1 MEEKVSQE
9 MINSLIQRLNKKEVN
24 EASSIAIIQP
34 AAIYLLHSVKK
45 EDKQISVSP
54 VVDILPFEPSGWES
68 TLFSAL
74 KAKSAQGRV
83 DVILHSGLYQSYQ
96 IETPK
101 LPKEEWPVALPF
113 LLKELLTERVTEVVA
128 DAFALPTGNKAQAY
142 VVRKFLVMQLVEG
155 LSLIGCSL
163 GRLTTEE
170 EVWGESAGEL
180 GDFLLLQRSKGGQFR
195 LSAYQ
200 QHQVVFQRTLRG
212 VVAPVTGVASAALQ
226 VDSLALELQ
235 RSIDYLSSQV
245 KGVSF
250 HQLHVCCDEEQQQE
264 LIEALNERLSVKSLA
279 LTEEPTESGPILA
292 KTASGLKRIQINLF
306 PAHLKPKKAFFTLT
320 NVVVSWGIA
329 AVLLGAVYGAYS
341 WQLSQLNSELTIVNQ
356 ERATLTSQKTELN
369 KQLEKHRPSSEKVAA
384 VERLKK
390 EVSAMKGALEV
401 INNYDESQQI
411 GYSGVMR
418 SLSELGRNDISLSS
432 IYVDQANLDLRG
444 LARTASSVPNWVNQ
458 FKQEVSLVGRS
469 FEQLNIGR
477 NDDGI
482 VTFEL
487 KTKKGQQ

>member
-1 MEEKVSQE
+1 
-9 MINSLIQRLNKKEVN
+9 MINSLIQRLNKKGGN
-24 EASSIAIIQP
+24 DASSIVIVQP
-34 AAIYLLHSVKK
+34 AAIYLLSSTKK
-45 EDKQISVSP
+45 EAQAEATEPAVTVIDL
-54 VVDILPFEPSGWES
+54 DPSGWES
-68 TLFSAL
+68 TLLSAL
-74 KAKSAQGRV
+74 KKNAIVGRV
-83 DVILHSGLYQSYQ
+83 DVVLHSGLYHSYQ
-96 IETPK
+96 IDTPK

-113 LLKELLTERVTEVVA
+113 LLKELITERVTEVVA
-128 DAFALPTGNKAQAY
+128 DAFELPTGNKAQAY
-142 VVRKFLVMQLVEG
+142 VVRKPLVMQLIDN
-155 LSLIGCSL
+155 LKSIGCEL

-170 EVWGESAGEL
+170 EVWGESAGEQTN
-180 GDFLLLQRSKGGQFR
+180 FLLLQRSKGGQFR
-195 LSAYQ
+195 ISAYQ
-200 QHQVVFQRTLRG
+200 DHQVVFQRILRG

-264 LIEALNERLSVKSLA
+264 LIEALNERLSVKSLP
-279 LTEEPTESGPILA
+279 LVEPPTESGLILA
-292 KTASGLKRIQINLF
+292 TTAAHLKRLQINLF
-306 PAHLKPKKAFFTLT
+306 PSHLKPQKAFFTLT
-320 NVVVSWGIA
+320 NVVAGWGIA
-329 AVLLGAVYGAYS
+329 AAILVGVYGIYS
-341 WQLSQLNSELTIVNQ
+341 WQLEKLNKELAAVNQ
-356 ERATLTSQKTELN
+356 ERSQLTAQRAELN
-369 KQLEKHRPSSEKVAA
+369 KQLEQHRPDAEKVAA

-390 EVSAMKGALEV
+390 EVTAMKGALQV
-401 INNYDESQQI
+401 INEYDESQQM

-432 IYVDQANLDLRG
+432 IYIDQTNLDLKG

-477 NDDGI
+477 NDDDI

-487 KTKKGQQ
+487 NTKKGQQ